1 VNGGSL
7 MQYLKEDVKD
17 RIIASAL
24 QEFKEKG
31 YINSSIRTIAKN
43 AGIASGNVYRYFESK
58 DELFNKII
66 DPVHNQ
72 LMSYISDIEKANY
85 LEANIYC
92 HPMSEI
98 NQIKNM
104 IMDIFKDYSTELL
117 ILIDNSKGTKYEN
130 IKRDLILFIDGILK
144 KTLILELKQSNILLE
159 DDFITYVMSSSLV
172 DGICLILRKYED
184 GVRVKA
190 LIDQLL
196 IIFFKDMTN
205 RFK

>member
-1 VNGGSL
+1 
-7 MQYLKEDVKD
+7 MQYLKEEVKK
-17 RIIASAL
+17 RIIDSAL

-43 AGIASGNVYRYFESK
+43 AGIASGNIYRYFESK

-66 DPVHNQ
+66 DPVYNQ
-72 LMSYISDIEKANY
+72 LMAYISDIEKANY
-85 LEANIYC
+85 SEANVYC
-92 HPMSEI
+92 HPMGEV

-104 IMDIFKDYSTELL
+104 IMEIFKDYSAELL
-117 ILIDNSKGTKYEN
+117 ILMDNSKGTKYEN
-130 IKRDLILFIDGILK
+130 IKKDLILFIDGILK
-144 KTLILELKQSNILLE
+144 KTLILELKRNNIVIQ

-172 DGICLILRKYED
+172 EGICLILRKYEEGD
-184 GVRVKA
+184 KVKV

-196 IIFFKDMTN
+196 IIFFKDIAE

>member
-1 VNGGSL
+1 MNGGSL
-7 MQYLKEDVKD
+7 MQYLKEEVYE
-17 RIIASAL
+17 RIIFSAL
-24 QEFKEKG
+24 QEFREKG

-58 DELFNKII
+58 EELFNKIMG
-66 DPVHNQ
+66 PVYNQ
-72 LMSYISDIEKANY
+72 LMTYISDIEKANY
-85 LEANIYC
+85 SEANIYC

-104 IMDIFKDYSTELL
+104 IMEIFKDYSTELL

-130 IKRDLILFIDGILK
+130 IKKDLILFTDNILK
-144 KTLILELKQSNILLE
+144 KTLILELRNNNILIE
-159 DDFITYVMSSSLV
+159 DEFIIYVLSSSLI

-184 GVRVKA
+184 GDKVKA

-196 IIFFKDMTN
+196 IIFFKDISE